1 MPSSCA
7 ARRRSSRLGF
17 SNIAASQE
25 RHHCEPTGPAR
36 SGRPDDKLNEANQGR
51 VYRSWIASSPFGLLA
66 KTDLNQHAERV
77 QIGFQNRFLL
87 LALVDVLLAQAHHG
101 AQRLDVVAVDLGLA
115 VDVADVVGDRLLLF
129 FEPLD
134 AFDEGFELVL
144 GEAVGGGLIVVD
156 GGIGHRSTPHDGCHE
171 VSAIAAAAVKAPRRS
186 STPTHRAPA
195 PNRAAQCFW
204 LACAFSN
211 AAFCSGEASF
221 WCLARHS
228 SYGMP

>member
-17 SNIAASQE
+17 SNIAALLSHD
-25 RHHCEPTGPAR
+25 RIHSTSLRAKRSTPGAGAR
-36 SGRPDDKLNEANQGR
+36 MLE
-51 VYRSWIASSPFGLLA
+51 SPFGLLA
-66 KTDLNQHAERV
+66 MTDLNQHAERV
-77 QIGFQNRFLL
+77 QIGLQDSFLL
-87 LALVDVLLAQAHHG
+87 LALVDVLLAQAHDG

-134 AFDEGFELVL
+134 AFDEGLELVL

-171 VSAIAAAAVKAPRRS
+171 VSAIAAPAVKAPWRS

-195 PNRAAQCFW
+195 PNRAA
-204 LACAFSN
+204 
-211 AAFCSGEASF
+211 
-221 WCLARHS
+221 
-228 SYGMP
+228 